1 MKGKIEQDKSGLPS
15 RLNLKNSDTSKY
27 FSNDILRPSPF
38 HSFE

>member
-15 RLNLKNSDTSKY
+15 RLNLKKSGTSKY
-27 FSNDILRPSPF
+27 SSNDIPRPSPF